1 MVGPA
6 GLPSERKEGIGMHR
20 RYTVYRTDYVTG
32 VKDAIGCIEERRK
45 GVRDTRRNY
54 LALLAEAREIFGEGP
69 NGGIDI
75 VMNHPNKKERSEEIG
90 NAEKDT
96 AERSAYSG

>member
-1 MVGPA
+1 M
-6 GLPSERKEGIGMHR
+6 RR

-32 VKDAIGCIEERRK
+32 MMDAIGCIEERRK

-90 NAEKDT
+90 DAEKDT